1 MWGWDALSLW
11 LFCILKC
18 SHIEIYFADFLI
30 YDSAF
35 LLSLPSSRVQ
45 CPVRFWNWSANDA
58 SAFRSCLAMC
68 RTLNDTLA
76 VAFSP
81 SWYLTCPA
89 TWPPYPFSLL
99 SHRLVHVPVHSHP
112 RVGGNRLIDSG
123 SLCGLSL
130 RLARTDWEASASAS
144 SSPGQNV
151 PRPAMNSFS
160 RLKNSRLKTTI
171 HLPFK
176 GLNYH
181 WHLFAISLC
190 IISLSSFSNLY
201 DINSIKSFKTTALI
215 ERYQVLC

>member
-1 MWGWDALSLW
+1 MKFISPISW
-11 LFCILKC
+11 FMTR
-18 SHIEIYFADFLI
+18 HFFYP
-30 YDSAF
+30 
-35 LLSLPSSRVQ
+35 LLPPVSSIQ

-76 VAFSP
+76 VSP

-89 TWPPYPFSLL
+89 TWPPILSPSFPFSFPP
-99 SHRLVHVPVHSHP
+99 VHVPVHSHP

-144 SSPGQNV
+144 ASSSPGQNV
-151 PRPAMNSFS
+151 PQPAMSSFS
-160 RLKNSRLKTTI
+160 ELKNSRLKTTI
-171 HLPFK
+171 HLLFK

-181 WHLFAISLC
+181 WNLFAISLC
-190 IISLSSFSNLY
+190 IIILSIFGNLY
-201 DINSIKSFKTTALI
+201 DIDSIESFKSSALI
-215 ERYQVLC
+215 ERYHVLC